1 MRRGRCWC
9 WLLIVCCGCSNEDA
23 DRLGRVCR
31 RAAGQV
37 LTHSEPARAKLARG
51 WHALRRDGS
60 ANGLESTVVARLRQD
75 KSLAAASIE
84 VRVLGEGVVELH
96 GQVADEKQRHRA
108 VELVDST
115 VGVER
120 VVDELAAGDKE

>member
-1 MRRGRCWC
+1 MSGRRWC

-31 RAAGQV
+31 RATGQV
-37 LTHSEPARAKLARG
+37 LAHSEPARAKLARG

-60 ANGLESTVVARLRQD
+60 ANGLETAVLNRLRRD
-75 KSLAAASIE
+75 KALAATAIE
-84 VRVLGEGVVELH
+84 VRVLAGGVVELH
-96 GQVADEKQRHRA
+96 GQVADEKQRRRA

-120 VVDELAAGDKE
+120 VVDELAAGNP

>member
-1 MRRGRCWC
+1 MRHGWGCC

-31 RAAGQV
+31 RAAGEV
-37 LTHSEPARAKLARG
+37 LAHSAPARAKLARG
-51 WHALRRDGS
+51 WHALRRDRA
-60 ANGLESTVVARLRQD
+60 ANGLEAAVLNRLRQD
-75 KSLAAASIE
+75 KTLATSGIE
-84 VRVLGEGVVELH
+84 VHLLGDGVVQLR
-96 GQVADEKQRHRA
+96 GQVADEKQRRRA

-120 VVDELAAGDKE
+120 VVDELAAGGKE